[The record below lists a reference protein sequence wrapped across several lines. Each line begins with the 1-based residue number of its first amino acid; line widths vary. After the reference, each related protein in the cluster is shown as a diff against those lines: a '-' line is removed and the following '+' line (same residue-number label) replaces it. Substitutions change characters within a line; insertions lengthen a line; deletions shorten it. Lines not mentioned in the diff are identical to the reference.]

1 MMYILAGQRAVRLP
15 GAKEQDL
22 KKIAFWGRGYI
33 SLSKSAL
40 DCSQATSFFRTSIFY
55 ILQFGRPLSCKDIQ

>member
-40 DCSQATSFFRTSIFY
+40 DCSQAT
-55 ILQFGRPLSCKDIQ
+55 